1 MELRA
6 QQSLNEAVNLITES
20 KAEAKKIEDIMWDGR
35 DNTAYKF
42 FGKEKPGK
50 LIPPRQLIIVRI
62 TYQMY
67 VIAMDVKKG
76 KNYDLSGEINTEMLD
91 VVLPQLQ
98 KFLGVK
104 LSKATVNHHSVP
116 SNLSYLGTMADDSKR
131 KGPRAKGFM

>member
-6 QQSLNEAVNLITES
+6 QQSLNETVNLITES
-20 KAEAKKIEDIMWDGR
+20 HAEAKKIEDIMWDGK
-35 DNTAYKF
+35 DDTAYKF
-42 FGKEKPGK
+42 FGKKG
-50 LIPPRQLIIVRI
+50 RQLIIVRI

-67 VIAMDVKKG
+67 VMSYDAKG

-104 LSKATVNHHSVP
+104 LSKATVNYNGVP